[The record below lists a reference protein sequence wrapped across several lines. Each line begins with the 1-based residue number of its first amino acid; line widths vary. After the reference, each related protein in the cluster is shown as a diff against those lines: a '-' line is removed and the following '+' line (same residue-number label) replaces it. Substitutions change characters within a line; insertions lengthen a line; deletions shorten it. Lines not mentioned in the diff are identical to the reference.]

1 MLLAAVTGAT
11 AAVLSAAP
19 SEAAPTCGG
28 LPATIVGT
36 AVARIVESIATRLV
50 VIMIA
55 MRIGPRSERKPT
67 PSDVVV
73 VSAVLRGLPLA

>member
-1 MLLAAVTGAT
+1 
-11 AAVLSAAP
+11 
-19 SEAAPTCGG
+19 
-28 LPATIVGT
+28 
-36 AVARIVESIATRLV
+36 
-50 VIMIA
+50 MIA